1 MFNDS
6 DRAYLFIIILLL
18 FQIFHVVNEK
28 VRPVDSISFWLAFRI
43 KRNPINHV
51 SSSSTNFE
59 L

>member
-1 MFNDS
+1 MFSDS

-28 VRPVDSISFWLAFRI
+28 VRPMDSISFLLAFRI
-43 KRNPINHV
+43 KRNQINHA